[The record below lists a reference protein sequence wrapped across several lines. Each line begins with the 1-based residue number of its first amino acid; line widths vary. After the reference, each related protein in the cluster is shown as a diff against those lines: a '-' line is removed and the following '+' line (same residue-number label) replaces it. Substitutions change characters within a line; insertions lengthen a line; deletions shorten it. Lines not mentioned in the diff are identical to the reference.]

1 MIIMSSPFDEWFGR
15 RRSNSWFPDVDSMMK
30 EMEKLMQ
37 EAVKNMDQNV
47 PKNLIRERKLDDGS
61 VVREMGPIVY
71 GYSFKIGED
80 GKPIVRKFGNL
91 NTFPSSLTGR
101 FSVSDQREP
110 VVDIIKDVDKLKIIA
125 ELPGVTKGDL
135 RITANETSLTI
146 ESLSG
151 ERRYNK
157 KIELPNEIEP
167 SSGKSSYKNGILEV
181 TFKLKDSKDQGV
193 SINVE

>member
-1 MIIMSSPFDEWFGR
+1 MSSPFDEWFGR

-125 ELPGVTKGDL
+125 ELPGVTKSDL
-135 RITANETSLTI
+135 RITANETSLTL

>member
-1 MIIMSSPFDEWFGR
+1 MSSPFDEWFGR

-37 EAVKNMDQNV
+37 EAVKNLDQNV

>member
-1 MIIMSSPFDEWFGR
+1 MSSPFDEWFGR

-125 ELPGVTKGDL
+125 ELPGVTKSDL

-146 ESLSG
+146 KSLSG

-157 KIELPNEIEP
+157 KIDLPNEIEP

-181 TFKLKDSKDQGV
+181 SFKLKDSKDHGV

>member
-1 MIIMSSPFDEWFGR
+1 MSSPFDEWFGR
-15 RRSNSWFPDVDSMMK
+15 RRTNSWFPDVDAMMK

-37 EAVKNMDQNV
+37 DAVKNMDQNV

-61 VVREMGPIVY
+61 TVRELGPIVY

-91 NTFPSSLTGR
+91 NTFPSSLSGR
-101 FSVSDQREP
+101 FAVSDQREP
-110 VVDIIKDVDKLKIIA
+110 VVDVIKDVDKLKVIA

-135 RITANETSLTI
+135 RINANENSLSI
-146 ESLSG
+146 ESVSG
-151 ERRYNK
+151 ERKYNK
-157 KIELPNEIEP
+157 KIELPDKIEP
-167 SSGKSSYKNGILEV
+167 SSGKSTYKNGILEV
-181 TFKLKDSKDQGV
+181 TFKLKDSKDHGV

>member
-1 MIIMSSPFDEWFGR
+1 MSTPFYEWFGR

-30 EMEKLMQ
+30 EMEKIMQ
-37 EAVKNMDQNV
+37 EAVKNMDQNL

-80 GKPIVRKFGNL
+80 GKPVVRKFGNL
-91 NTFPSSLTGR
+91 NTFPSSLSGR
-101 FSVSDQREP
+101 FSVSEQREP
-110 VVDIIKDVDKLKIIA
+110 VVDIIKDVDKLKVIA
-125 ELPGVTKGDL
+125 ELPGVSKGDL

-146 ESLSG
+146 ESVSG
-151 ERRYNK
+151 ERKYNK
-157 KIELPNEIEP
+157 KIELPDKIAP
-167 SSGKSSYKNGILEV
+167 SSGKSTYKNGILEA
-181 TFKLKDSKDQGV
+181 TFKLRNSKDHGV

>member
-1 MIIMSSPFDEWFGR
+1 MSSPFDEWFGR

-91 NTFPSSLTGR
+91 NTFPSSLSGR

-125 ELPGVTKGDL
+125 ELPGVIKSDL
-135 RITANETSLTI
+135 RISANETSLTI

-181 TFKLKDSKDQGV
+181 TFKLKDSKDHGV

>member
-1 MIIMSSPFDEWFGR
+1 MSSPFDEWFGR

-110 VVDIIKDVDKLKIIA
+110 VVNIIKDVDKLKIIA
-125 ELPGVTKGDL
+125 ELPGVTKSDL

-151 ERRYNK
+151 ERRYSK

-181 TFKLKDSKDQGV
+181 SFKLKDSKDQGV

>member
-1 MIIMSSPFDEWFGR
+1 MSTPFDEWFGR

-30 EMEKLMQ
+30 EMEKIMQ
-37 EAVKNMDQNV
+37 EAVKNMDQNL

-80 GKPIVRKFGNL
+80 GKPVVRKFGNL
-91 NTFPSSLTGR
+91 NTFPSSLSGR
-101 FSVSDQREP
+101 FSVSEQREP
-110 VVDIIKDVDKLKIIA
+110 VVDIIKDVDKLKVIA
-125 ELPGVTKGDL
+125 ELPGVGKGDL

-146 ESLSG
+146 ESVSG
-151 ERRYNK
+151 ERKYNK
-157 KIELPNEIEP
+157 KIELPDKIAP
-167 SSGKSSYKNGILEV
+167 SSGKSTYKNGILEA
-181 TFKLKDSKDQGV
+181 TFKLRDSKDHGV

>member
-1 MIIMSSPFDEWFGR
+1 MSSPFDEWFG

-125 ELPGVTKGDL
+125 ELPGVTKSDL

-181 TFKLKDSKDQGV
+181 TFKLKDSKDHGV

>member
-1 MIIMSSPFDEWFGR
+1 MSSPFDEWFGR
-15 RRSNSWFPDVDSMMK
+15 RRSNSWFPDVYSMMK

-91 NTFPSSLTGR
+91 NTYPSSLTGR

-157 KIELPNEIEP
+157 KIDLPNEIEP

-181 TFKLKDSKDQGV
+181 TFKLKDSKDHGV

>member
-1 MIIMSSPFDEWFGR
+1 MSSPFDEWFGR

-125 ELPGVTKGDL
+125 ELPGVTKSDL
-135 RITANETSLTI
+135 RITANETSLTM

-157 KIELPNEIEP
+157 KIELPSEIEP

-181 TFKLKDSKDQGV
+181 SFKLKDSKDHGV

>member
-1 MIIMSSPFDEWFGR
+1 MSSPFDEWFGR

-181 TFKLKDSKDQGV
+181 TFKLKDSKDHGV
-193 SINVE
+193 SIDVE

>member
-1 MIIMSSPFDEWFGR
+1 MSSPFDEWFGR

-135 RITANETSLTI
+135 RITANETSLTV

>member
-1 MIIMSSPFDEWFGR
+1 MSSPFDEWFGR

-47 PKNLIRERKLDDGS
+47 PKTLIRERKLDDGS

-125 ELPGVTKGDL
+125 ELPGVTKSDL

-157 KIELPNEIEP
+157 KIDLPNEIEP

-181 TFKLKDSKDQGV
+181 SFKLKDSKDHGV

>member
-1 MIIMSSPFDEWFGR
+1 MSSPFDEWFGR

-91 NTFPSSLTGR
+91 NTFPSSLSGR

-125 ELPGVTKGDL
+125 ELPGVIKSDL

-167 SSGKSSYKNGILEV
+167 SSGNSSYKNGILEV
-181 TFKLKDSKDQGV
+181 TFKLKDSKDHGV

>member
-1 MIIMSSPFDEWFGR
+1 MSSPFDEWFGR

-91 NTFPSSLTGR
+91 NTFPSSLPGR